1 LKQLKIINN
10 NGLVLQ
16 NITLPNE
23 HQLAN
28 TIPTNLVHL
37 PTYHTPHLVFP
48 EFLPN
53 LINYRIFSAEIWKTV
68 VGEFAAKKMVSP
80 EFWAFFCINTFIF

>member
-23 HQLAN
+23 QQLAN

-37 PTYHTPHLVFP
+37 PTYHTPHPVFSLMFSRIP
-48 EFLPN
+48 AKFDKLADFL
-53 LINYRIFSAEIWKTV
+53 
-68 VGEFAAKKMVSP
+68 
-80 EFWAFFCINTFIF
+80 C